1 MRKHLF
7 ITVILLIASVFITVV
22 YFKNLN
28 TPGMRTDRIMRVIP
42 GDALLIFEFN
52 NDKTF
57 YDIFN
62 NNQLFEAVAGKQK
75 LNELNTL
82 RKQLLLSPFLE
93 KFVTSQNVFISI
105 HPSKTDTV
113 ALLFTFSPASGF
125 KLSAF
130 DQFSKQPQ
138 PGMVVT
144 PMRSGN
150 KQGYN
155 IYIESLK
162 KRFYII
168 ETADNIFS
176 GSFEKEL
183 VDKSL
188 SEKWEKGNPVF
199 SLLSAQQNANSLAN
213 LYINY
218 GQLSAM
224 FDLLFKN
231 KNTDILKG
239 VELLPALG
247 TLSLNYRTDA
257 LMFNGATDIQEQRP
271 ASYLNLYTRQQ
282 PVTNHLKEVF
292 PATTA
297 YSINFAIAD
306 PLKFSSELSKW
317 HTKAGLDKEKDLLF
331 NKVKAETGVNLKT
344 EFNNL
349 LGNEFAV
356 LTTKYFEKFAIISI
370 KNGSKVKQLIA
381 GISAMPGAAGISSN
395 KNNVTSDTQNLDD
408 LSETSGQFNY
418 DKLPFFLLGD
428 AFGVFRRPYYLVIDN
443 YLILANS
450 SNELTSYYDTYI
462 NRKFLNKNEQY
473 NEFDNL
479 LAERSNV
486 TFFFQFKNSLPIL
499 KRDLYPNIYNIFDSD
514 GTGWGYFYGASLQ
527 FTATE
532 KNFYTNF
539 CMKLNTD
546 TAIAKKN

>member
-199 SLLSAQQNANSLAN
+199 SLLSAQ
-213 LYINY
+213 
-218 GQLSAM
+218 
-224 FDLLFKN
+224 
-231 KNTDILKG
+231 
-239 VELLPALG
+239 
-247 TLSLNYRTDA
+247 
-257 LMFNGATDIQEQRP
+257 
-271 ASYLNLYTRQQ
+271 
-282 PVTNHLKEVF
+282 
-292 PATTA
+292 
-297 YSINFAIAD
+297 
-306 PLKFSSELSKW
+306 
-317 HTKAGLDKEKDLLF
+317 
-331 NKVKAETGVNLKT
+331 
-344 EFNNL
+344 
-349 LGNEFAV
+349 
-356 LTTKYFEKFAIISI
+356 
-370 KNGSKVKQLIA
+370 
-381 GISAMPGAAGISSN
+381 
-395 KNNVTSDTQNLDD
+395 
-408 LSETSGQFNY
+408 
-418 DKLPFFLLGD
+418 
-428 AFGVFRRPYYLVIDN
+428 
-443 YLILANS
+443 
-450 SNELTSYYDTYI
+450 
-462 NRKFLNKNEQY
+462 
-473 NEFDNL
+473 
-479 LAERSNV
+479 
-486 TFFFQFKNSLPIL
+486 
-499 KRDLYPNIYNIFDSD
+499 
-514 GTGWGYFYGASLQ
+514 
-527 FTATE
+527 
-532 KNFYTNF
+532 
-539 CMKLNTD
+539 
-546 TAIAKKN
+546 